1 MKNKFAP
8 PPKYKNLNRFNFGPF
23 FSILMLSV
31 FFFSSCVQ
39 EPEAPIIKA
48 GPSYQVMKI
57 KSWFEENKQ
66 NLRLPEKGINFR
78 TESQELI
85 LPFFEKEPNWDKF
98 HHYFFPDGREVYEIS
113 LENSEK
119 YFPKSFM
126 DSFPNQDVSK
136 IMVQNILFIKNSTGD
151 RFDPLIARYYPSDEY
166 SKNKMK
172 NISYNTINEYWS
184 GRVDIFTYDEHHF
197 VGFLVNDGKIEETV
211 RYGQEENINGRTLG
225 DCRSVNR
232 EVVWTSGSPGPVSED
247 PLGLGMTFH
256 SMLIV
261 EVTCTGSMGELPP
274 SGTLYIDG
282 EYYYEYGTG
291 NEGCSD
297 CNYIIPIIS
306 NPGSIILNQLTNPCA
321 SSIFKQL
328 MKASI
333 LKSSI
338 GNQNQANA
346 VVQLLQNA
354 NEFDFIVQNSNI
366 VSGANA
372 QTIPGIFFNTQT
384 GKNEVT
390 IVFDNDYL
398 ENATKL
404 SIARTFLHEAIH
416 AYLIYI
422 GYIDPAGSFNLGL
435 VNYGASNG
443 YTNANEIHHNFM
455 SQYIQAIGYSLYT
468 WNNYYGGAS
477 NIPRSYFD
485 EISWGGLSAKDIQ
498 NGQFVW
504 YDSFKALI
512 EVESERL
519 RVHQNITNENDDNDQ
534 AKGTPC

>member
-1 MKNKFAP
+1 M
-8 PPKYKNLNRFNFGPF
+8 
-23 FSILMLSV
+23 
-31 FFFSSCVQ
+31 
-39 EPEAPIIKA
+39 
-48 GPSYQVMKI
+48 
-57 KSWFEENKQ
+57 
-66 NLRLPEKGINFR
+66 
-78 TESQELI
+78 
-85 LPFFEKEPNWDKF
+85 
-98 HHYFFPDGREVYEIS
+98 
-113 LENSEK
+113 
-119 YFPKSFM
+119 
-126 DSFPNQDVSK
+126 
-136 IMVQNILFIKNSTGD
+136 
-151 RFDPLIARYYPSDEY
+151 
-166 SKNKMK
+166 
-172 NISYNTINEYWS
+172 
-184 GRVDIFTYDEHHF
+184 
-197 VGFLVNDGKIEETV
+197 
-211 RYGQEENINGRTLG
+211 
-225 DCRSVNR
+225 
-232 EVVWTSGSPGPVSED
+232 
-247 PLGLGMTFH
+247 
-256 SMLIV
+256 
-261 EVTCTGSMGELPP
+261 
-274 SGTLYIDG
+274 
-282 EYYYEYGTG
+282 
-291 NEGCSD
+291 
-297 CNYIIPIIS
+297 
-306 NPGSIILNQLTNPCA
+306 A